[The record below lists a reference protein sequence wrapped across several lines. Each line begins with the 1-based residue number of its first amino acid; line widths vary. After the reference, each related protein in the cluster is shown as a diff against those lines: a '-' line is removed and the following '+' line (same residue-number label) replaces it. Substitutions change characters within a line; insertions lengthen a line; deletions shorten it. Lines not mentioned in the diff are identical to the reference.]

1 MSRVQRE
8 RERERERERR
18 SSHVVVG
25 AHFVHFQLNWSC
37 GVVPIHFARMVYVV
51 PIEEILSYAR
61 ASVLHFHMVVNF
73 VSIGNKIIYIY
84 IYISF
89 GR

>member
-1 MSRVQRE
+1 M
-8 RERERERERR
+8 
-18 SSHVVVG
+18 VVG

-37 GVVPIHFARMVYVV
+37 GVVPRHFARMVYVV

-84 IYISF
+84 IYRF

>member
-1 MSRVQRE
+1 M
-8 RERERERERR
+8 
-18 SSHVVVG
+18 VVG
-25 AHFVHFQLNWSC
+25 AHFVHFQLNLSC

-84 IYISF
+84 IYIYISF